1 MWFAGRFVASER
13 IVLAFL
19 ALHFDTIQPLAPPKN
34 SLKRASMI
42 LSPISRTA
50 LLAGASYAAFAG
62 APLSASDVDAE
73 NDAPTTAQQSGDQSG
88 SQPQGERELGE
99 DFGSGSGEI
108 VVSGQRLRGQLD
120 VEQAPLL
127 ELDTDAI
134 AAEGVT
140 SIADLITQITN
151 QTGSARGRGG
161 GGRPVIL
168 INGIRVGSFREFA
181 NYPPEALERVEVFP
195 EETAQR
201 FGFPPD
207 RRVINLI
214 LKENYRNAEVEF
226 EFEGPSRGGYYQRE
240 QELGFLQIADGA
252 RINFTFEASDNSI
265 LTEDERDIIQTP
277 GSISDVAGD
286 PDQAEFRSL
295 VADARGLEANV
306 SYAKALIDS
315 GISLSANANYNRS
328 DRRSLRGLNT
338 VRLTD
343 ADGNSA
349 LRTFGE
355 ETPLEQV
362 TAEDF
367 FNASGS
373 LTKPINAFRLTT
385 TFNAG
390 YSENTQEIDR
400 RFDTSELQA
409 RALDGGLAID
419 GALPEAVDA
428 GFDIARRRG
437 VSAETLTTVRGPLA
451 QLPGGELL
459 ATFDVAYDWSN
470 LQSSDTRGSLPA
482 DLTRGDLSTGM
493 NLVIPITSRR
503 NGFADALGSF
513 TLNGQIGVD
522 RLSDFGTL
530 GDYTLG
536 LTWAPFDNLDLSA
549 TYIVRE
555 VAPGLSALGA
565 PQVENLNSPVFD
577 FTNGET
583 VLATVI
589 TGGNPDLLAET
600 QRDWKFAA
608 NWELPF
614 WSGTRFTVEYIR
626 NRSDDVT
633 AGFPQITPE
642 IEAAFPGRVV
652 RDDAGQILSVDRRAV
667 TFAETRADRLQFS
680 LFFRGSIGA
689 GQERGGP
696 PGGGGGPPRGR
707 PQQASGSGAGGPPEG
722 ARGPGGRGGPPSAEQ
737 REAFMQF
744 RTRICADD
752 GLEVLTRLAEA
763 VANGEDLS
771 TIVPGFD
778 AQRFARLLD
787 RVRGEDGEIDPERLA
802 RARERICSFDP
813 ASMGPGAS
821 GGGGEGGPPGAP
833 GSGRREGFAAF
844 RAIACAEDGAERIKA
859 LIARID
865 AGEDVSDELP
875 GFDPAMAGRMLDRLR
890 DEDGNISDERI
901 AELRGRFCQG
911 GGAQGDSGQGGGG
924 PGARGG
930 GGGPPGGFNPLARRS
945 FPGFRYFVSLNHTI
959 ELENEILIAPGLAPL
974 DQLDGQGTGAFGL
987 PRHSSR
993 LEAGIFGGGLGMR
1006 LSGRYTGST
1015 RLDGTGQPGSADL
1028 FFGDLATFDLRV
1040 FANLDEVFKSESP
1053 VLKNLR
1059 ISLRADNVF
1068 DAQRQVIDSNG
1079 ETPINFQPFL
1089 IDPVGRF
1096 VGIDI
1101 RKLF

>member
-1 MWFAGRFVASER
+1 
-13 IVLAFL
+13 
-19 ALHFDTIQPLAPPKN
+19 
-34 SLKRASMI
+34 MI
-42 LSPISRTA
+42 LTPLSRTA
-50 LLAGASYAAFAG
+50 LLAGVSSVAFAA
-62 APLSASDVDAE
+62 APLSAQDTSTEEQAPSAE
-73 NDAPTTAQQSGDQSG
+73 EQAGSPDQRERQSG
-88 SQPQGERELGE
+88 EE
-99 DFGSGSGEI
+99 FGTGSGEI
-108 VVSGQRLRGQLD
+108 IVSGNRLRGQLD

-127 ELDTDAI
+127 ELDTEAI

-151 QTGSARGRGG
+151 QTGSARGRGD

-214 LKENYRNAEVEF
+214 LKDNYRNAEVEF
-226 EFEGPSRGGYYQRE
+226 EFEGPTRGGYYQRE

-252 RINFTFEASDNSI
+252 RINFNFEASDNSL

-277 GSISDVAGD
+277 GSTSDVAGD

-295 VADARGLEANV
+295 VADARGLQANV

-338 VRLTD
+338 VTLTD

-349 LRTFGE
+349 LRTFGAE
-355 ETPLEQV
+355 NPLEQI
-362 TAEDF
+362 TSSDSASI
-367 FNASGS
+367 SGS
-373 LTKPINAFRLTT
+373 LNKPVRAFQLTT
-385 TFNAG
+385 TFDANL
-390 YSENTQEIDR
+390 SETTQDIDQ
-400 RFDTSELQA
+400 RFDVSGLQA
-409 RALDGGLAID
+409 DALAGTLALD
-419 GALPEAVDA
+419 GALPTSADA
-428 GFDIARRRG
+428 GFDTAFTRSISG
-437 VSAETLTTVRGPLA
+437 ETLTTLRGPIA
-451 QLPGGELL
+451 NLPGGELL
-459 ATFDVAYDWSN
+459 ATFDGGGNWQRIESE
-470 LQSSDTRGSLPA
+470 DTRSLN
-482 DLTRGDLSTGM
+482 DIGLTRRVLTTGA
-493 NLVIPITSRR
+493 NFVVPITSRR

-513 TLNGQIGVD
+513 TLNAQIGID
-522 RLSDFGTL
+522 DISDFGTL

-555 VAPGLSALGA
+555 VAPGLGALGN
-565 PQVENLNSPVFD
+565 PQVVNLNTPVFD

-626 NRSDDVT
+626 NRSDDVI

-642 IEAAFPGRVV
+642 IEAAFPGRVI
-652 RDDAGQILSVDRRAV
+652 RDGGGQIVSVDRRAV

-689 GQERGGP
+689 GEQRGGP
-696 PGGGGGPPRGR
+696 PGGGGGPQRGR
-707 PQQASGSGAGGPPEG
+707 PPQASGLGSGGPPQG
-722 ARGPGGRGGPPSAEQ
+722 ARGPGNGGGPPSAEQ

-744 RTRICADD
+744 RERICADD
-752 GLEVLTRLAEA
+752 GLEVLTRLADA
-763 VANGEDLS
+763 VANGEDPS

-802 RARERICSFDP
+802 QARTRICSFDP

-821 GGGGEGGPPGAP
+821 SGSGEGGSPGAP
-833 GSGRREGFAAF
+833 GGGRREGFAAF
-844 RAIACAEDGAERIKA
+844 RAIACAQDGAERIKD

-875 GFDPAMAGRMLDRLR
+875 GFDPAMAGPMLDRLR

-901 AELRGRFCQG
+901 AQLRGRFCQG
-911 GGAQGDSGQGGGG
+911 GEGGQGGGQ
-924 PGARGG
+924 GASAG

-945 FPGFRYFVSLNHTI
+945 FQGFRYFVSLNHTI

-993 LEAGIFGGGLGMR
+993 LEAGIFGSGVGMR

-1040 FANLDEVFKSESP
+1040 FANIDEVFKSESE

-1096 VGIDI
+1096 VGVDI